1 MPEVQVQLDAKTA
14 EQQWERLQKAQE
26 VASVTVRPLR
36 VNLPTRG
43 LRHSF
48 SQVLQTEVGK
58 PMLVS
63 FVASSAKA
71 ASWPMRIGLFALSF
85 AGLWAVV
92 SWVLSH
98 RKVGTAA

>member
-1 MPEVQVQLDAKTA
+1 VNSLTA
-14 EQQWERLQKAQE
+14 
-26 VASVTVRPLR
+26 RPLR

-71 ASWPMRIGLFALSF
+71 ASWPMRIGLFVLSF
-85 AGLWAVV
+85 VGLWAGVR
-92 SWVLSH
+92 WVLTQ
-98 RKVGTAA
+98 RKIVAQS